1 MISAYQD
8 QVSRGQLTPDA
19 AQAAVAAHLHGL
31 SVALA
36 GYAAGAKRGFFS
48 RKPKAAPRGLY
59 LWGDV
64 GRGKTMLMDMFFDAA
79 PVARKRR
86 VHFHEFMLDVHA
98 RIHARRQLVAA
109 ADVIGPVAQGLAGEF
124 SLLCLDEF
132 QVHDITDAMILG
144 RLFEAL
150 LNAGVVIVVTSNTP
164 PQALYQD
171 GLNRQLFVPFIG
183 LIEAKFDVLC
193 LNASAD
199 YRLGRVQARA
209 VYLTP
214 LGRAARAQMQALWAD
229 LTDGA
234 EGVRLVL
241 QLKGRELAVPRAAHG
256 VAWFSFADLCE
267 KAVGTADF
275 RAVAE
280 RFSCVFVEGVP
291 VLGPAKRN
299 EARRFTLLVDTLY
312 DRGIRLVLAAE
323 KPAEQ
328 LKLAP
333 RTLSRLQEMGSAGWW
348 GGVGVKKIA
357 ETSRSRQL

>member
-1 MISAYQD
+1 MQADYQAR
-8 QVSRGQLTPDA
+8 VARGELKRDA
-19 AQAAVAAHLHGL
+19 AQETVAAHLHGL
-31 SVALA
+31 GAALA
-36 GYAAGAKRGFFS
+36 GYEAGAKRSFFS
-48 RKPKAAPRGLY
+48 RKPKAPPRGLY

-64 GRGKTMLMDMFFDAA
+64 GRGKTMLMDMFFGAA
-79 PVARKRR
+79 KCARKRR
-86 VHFHEFMLDVHA
+86 VHFNDFMLDVHG
-98 RIHARRQLVAA
+98 RIHARRQMEQS
-109 ADVIGPVAQGLAGEF
+109 ADVIAPVAQALAGEF

-132 QVHDITDAMILG
+132 QVQDITDAMIFG

-150 LNAGVVIVVTSNTP
+150 LKAGVVIVVTSNTP
-164 PQALYQD
+164 PPELYRD
-171 GLNRQLFVPFIG
+171 GLNRQLFVPFIA

-199 YRLGRVQARA
+199 YRLGRVHARR

-214 LGRAARAQMQALWAD
+214 LGKAAQAQMQELWAD

-234 EGVRLVL
+234 TGAGLVL
-241 QLKGRELAVPRAAHG
+241 KVKGRELHVPRAAHG

-291 VLGPAKRN
+291 VLGPEKRN

-312 DRGIRLVLAAE
+312 DRGIRLVISAA
-323 KPAEQ
+323 KPAGQ

-333 RTLSRLQEMGSAGWW
+333 RTLSRLTEMGSAGWW
-348 GGVGVKKIA
+348 SGVGSKKIA
-357 ETSRSRQL
+357 KT

>member
-1 MISAYQD
+1 
-8 QVSRGQLTPDA
+8 
-19 AQAAVAAHLHGL
+19 
-31 SVALA
+31 
-36 GYAAGAKRGFFS
+36 
-48 RKPKAAPRGLY
+48 
-59 LWGDV
+59 
-64 GRGKTMLMDMFFDAA
+64 
-79 PVARKRR
+79 
-86 VHFHEFMLDVHA
+86 
-98 RIHARRQLVAA
+98 
-109 ADVIGPVAQGLAGEF
+109 
-124 SLLCLDEF
+124 
-132 QVHDITDAMILG
+132 MILG